1 MRLIGRMTHA
11 NAPVMINADEQASL
25 RRSHR
30 PAELHAWTSCARVWH
45 LADRSGFHWVSIWDH
60 FYPAML
66 VPGDAEGTCFEAVSI
81 MTALAAETRHVRVG
95 SLVYCM
101 AYRHPAVLANAMV
114 TVDHVSGG
122 RMELGLGAGWS
133 QLEFDAYG
141 IPFLPIKDR
150 LDQLEEGVQIIR
162 GLFTQ
167 PTTTLHRQALHAH
180 RGALRSEAGAAAA
193 ADLDRRHGREAAAA
207 HGGEVRRRL
216 ERGVHRPGAVRAE
229 EPGADRVVRTA
240 RTRAAGGHP
249 HGQPGPGASAATRR
263 RRSASATACTQQF
276 GAAASFLEPGM
287 LIGTP
292 QEVIDRIGA
301 YVQAGAEW
309 IILALRAPFDMEGL
323 QVFIDEVMPAF
334 AP

>member
-1 MRLIGRMTHA
+1 MAQMLFGVHTGPQ
-11 NAPVMINADEQASL
+11 NCSYEDL
-25 RRSHR
+25 RQ
-30 PAELHAWTSCARVWH
+30 VWH

-60 FYPAML
+60 FYPAMI

-81 MTALAAETRHVRVG
+81 MTALAMETKNVRVG

-162 GLFTQ
+162 GLLTQ
-167 PTTTLHRQALHAH
+167 ETTTFQGKHYRVHDARCEPKPLQSRPRLWLGGMGEKRLLRMVAKYADGWNTPFIGPEIYAQKNQVLTQWCEKEGRDPRAVTRTVNLGLALGRNPADAE
-180 RGALRSEAGAAAA
+180 RKREGLR
-193 ADLDRRHGREAAAA
+193 
-207 HGGEVRRRL
+207 
-216 ERGVHRPGAVRAE
+216 
-229 EPGADRVVRTA
+229 
-240 RTRAAGGHP
+240 
-249 HGQPGPGASAATRR
+249 
-263 RRSASATACTQQF
+263 QQF
-276 GAAASFLEPGM
+276 GVALDLLVPGM
-287 LIGTP
+287 LVGTP

-301 YVQAGAEW
+301 YQAAGAEW
-309 IILALRAPFDMEGL
+309 IILALRAPFDLDGL
-323 QVFIDEVMPAF
+323 QVFIEEVMPAF
-334 AP
+334 AQR

>member
-1 MRLIGRMTHA
+1 MTQLRFGVHTGPQ
-11 NAPVMINADEQASL
+11 NCSL
-25 RRSHR
+25 DDLRQ
-30 PAELHAWTSCARVWH
+30 VWR

-66 VPGDAEGTCFEAVSI
+66 VPGDATGTCFEAVSI
-81 MTALAAETRHVRVG
+81 MTALAAETKHVRVG

-162 GLFTQ
+162 GLLTQ
-167 PTTTLHRQALHAH
+167 PTTTFKGKHYTLTEARCDPKPLQAQPRIWLGGMGEK
-180 RGALRSEAGAAAA
+180 RLLRMVAKY
-193 ADLDRRHGREAAAA
+193 ADGWNTPFIGPEVYAQKNRVLDEWCVKERREPRAITRTVNLGLAIAPNEAAAQRKRE
-207 HGGEVRRRL
+207 GL
-216 ERGVHRPGAVRAE
+216 
-229 EPGADRVVRTA
+229 
-240 RTRAAGGHP
+240 
-249 HGQPGPGASAATRR
+249 Q
-263 RRSASATACTQQF
+263 QQF
-276 GAAASFLEPGM
+276 GSALSFLEPGM

-292 QEVIDRIGA
+292 QQVIDRIGQYA
-301 YVQAGAEW
+301 QAGAEW

-323 QVFIDEVMPAF
+323 QVFIDAVLPAF
-334 AP
+334 GRTAAA